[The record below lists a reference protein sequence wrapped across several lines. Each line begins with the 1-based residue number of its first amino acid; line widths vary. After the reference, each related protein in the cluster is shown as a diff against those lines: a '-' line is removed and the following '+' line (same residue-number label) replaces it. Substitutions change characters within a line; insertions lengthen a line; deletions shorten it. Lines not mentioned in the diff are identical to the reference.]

1 MKIDRI
7 QIKVRDLI
15 DGYEEKGAEGIEGV
29 VAYGGKLDVRPAYQ
43 REYIYGEKDRDEVLR
58 SVKKHFPIN
67 IMYWAKNDNDRY
79 EVMDGQQRTIS
90 ICRYA
95 AAKDPKNLRSFEQCF
110 AVDDLYFF
118 NLTSDIQDSILDYE
132 LDIYVCDGEPSEILA
147 WFKVINIAG
156 KVLSEQEL
164 RNTSYTGSWLSDA
177 KLYFSKPKCMAAN
190 IGKDYLSGSPIRQE
204 YLETAIRW
212 ISARD
217 GLESVDKYMAL
228 HQKDENASAIKLY
241 FKRVIDWIKDVFPV
255 YRKEMK
261 GIEWGLL
268 YNRFKD
274 AELDPIALEERIK
287 QLMIDDDVTNKKGI
301 YTYILT
307 GEEKHLSIRAFPD
320 GMKRQIYER
329 QAGICP
335 MCAAE
340 GKDKHWEIE
349 EMHAD
354 HKIPWSRGGHTTLD
368 NGQMLCR
375 DHNLQ
380 KSDI

>member
-29 VAYGGKLDVRPAYQ
+29 VAYGGRLDVRPAYQ

-67 IMYWAKNDNDRY
+67 IMYWAKIDNDRY

-156 KVLSEQEL
+156 KVLSDQEL

-204 YLETAIRW
+204 YLETAISW
-212 ISARD
+212 IAARD

-228 HQKDENASAIKLY
+228 HQKDESASTIKLY

-274 AELDPIALEERIK
+274 AELDPTVLEEKIK
-287 QLMIDDDVTNKKGI
+287 KLMIDDDVTNKKGI
-301 YTYILT
+301 YTYVLS
-307 GEEKHLSIRAFPD
+307 GEEKYLSIRAFSD
-320 GMKRQIYER
+320 SMKRQAYER
-329 QAGICP
+329 QGGICP
-335 MCAAE
+335 HCVSE
-340 GKDKHWEIE
+340 GKAKTHFAYEKMDG
-349 EMHAD
+349 D
-354 HKIPWSRGGHTTLD
+354 HILPWNQGGKTTSE
-368 NGQMLCR
+368 NCQMLCIY
-375 DHNLQ
+375 HNR
-380 KSDI
+380 KN

>member
-1 MKIDRI
+1 M
-7 QIKVRDLI
+7 
-15 DGYEEKGAEGIEGV
+15 
-29 VAYGGKLDVRPAYQ
+29 
-43 REYIYGEKDRDEVLR
+43 
-58 SVKKHFPIN
+58 
-67 IMYWAKNDNDRY
+67 
-79 EVMDGQQRTIS
+79 
-90 ICRYA
+90 
-95 AAKDPKNLRSFEQCF
+95 
-110 AVDDLYFF
+110 
-118 NLTSDIQDSILDYE
+118 
-132 LDIYVCDGEPSEILA
+132 
-147 WFKVINIAG
+147 
-156 KVLSEQEL
+156 LSEQEL

-204 YLETAIRW
+204 YLETAISW
-212 ISARD
+212 IAARD

-228 HQKDENASAIKLY
+228 HQRDENASAIKLY

-340 GKDKHWEIE
+340 GKDKHWGI
-349 EMHAD
+349 
-354 HKIPWSRGGHTTLD
+354 
-368 NGQMLCR
+368 
-375 DHNLQ
+375 
-380 KSDI
+380 